1 MPAFGGYSPFPLR
14 FGGGTPRLRLIH
26 ESLNA
31 QRGTAFDTSDRTKI
45 VWLENMAIARA
56 INAAWMQNQRL
67 ANQGDPKRVT
77 DMMERWEAI
86 LDISPPYGSED
97 SDRRAAIEAKRA
109 LIGRALIYP
118 WIHTLLETKLG
129 DYFVALEFIDLSIAH
144 VTKPSG
150 AYPWSGTISTA
161 YPWTSTVAH
170 ILVRMTTPST
180 GTEAEFYKMAGICMD
195 VLDQEL
201 PAWVTFDW
209 YRAPEVGAPIAVTGG
224 PSAAGFYLDERNLDN
239 SVFDV

>member
-14 FGGGTPRLRLIH
+14 FGGGTPRLKLIH

-31 QRGTAFDTSDRTKI
+31 QRGTAFDTTDSSKI

-56 INAAWMQNQRL
+56 INSGWTQNQRL
-67 ANQGDPKRVT
+67 ANQGDPSRMT
-77 DMMERWEAI
+77 DMLSRWETV
-86 LDISPPYGSED
+86 LDIVPPYGAED
-97 SDRRAAIEAKRA
+97 SERRAAVAAKFA
-109 LIGRALIYP
+109 LVGRALIYP
-118 WIHTLLETKLG
+118 WIHTLLSDALG
-129 DYFVALEFIDLSIAH
+129 DYFVAIEFITLSIAK

-150 AYPWSGTISTA
+150 AYPWSGTISSSF
-161 YPWTSTVAH
+161 PWSSTVAH
-170 ILVRMTTPST
+170 ILVRMTTPAT
-180 GTEAEFYKMAGICMD
+180 GSEAEFYKMAGVCMD
-195 VLDQEL
+195 TLDQEL

-209 YRAPEVGAPIAVTGG
+209 YREPETGTPVDVAGG